1 MQARES
7 RYYEDIEL
15 GDEIGPIEKYITDEE
30 VAAFCRL
37 WGAPVPNRF
46 TDEGSA
52 TQVNLSWPIV
62 PGIMSMAIMS
72 QVFTSWEG
80 VAVKHLDVVF
90 RQPVPHALVSIMA
103 IVTDKREEEGE
114 HLAECDV
121 YLSTEENGR
130 LVGGKATIGLPSYSD
145 AEASTGVP
153 DDEELEDDD
162 LVEEDED
169 EEEDEDLDDDDDG
182 EDQPE
187 DEAPSVEE
195 LATDDSSEDGS
206 NGQDEP
212 VAEEPATDDSSADGS
227 NGQDEPAAEEPATD
241 DSSADGSNGQDEPA
255 AEEPATD
262 DSSEDSSKGQDE
274 PVAEVASDEQGEPG
288 EERDDG

>member
-15 GDEIGPIEKYITDEE
+15 GDEIGPMEKYITDEE

-46 TDEGSA
+46 TDEESA

-80 VAVKHLDVVF
+80 VALKHLDVVF
-90 RQPVPHALVSIMA
+90 RQPVPHALVAITA
-103 IVTDKREEEGE
+103 IVTDKREEDGE

-130 LVGGKATIGLPSYSD
+130 LVGGKAIIVLPSHSD
-145 AEASTGVP
+145 AAASTEVP

-162 LVEEDED
+162 LLEDEED

-187 DEAPSVEE
+187 DETPS
-195 LATDDSSEDGS
+195 
-206 NGQDEP
+206 
-212 VAEEPATDDSSADGS
+212 AEEPATDDSS
-227 NGQDEPAAEEPATD
+227 E
-241 DSSADGSNGQDEPA
+241 DGSNGQDEPA

-262 DSSEDSSKGQDE
+262 DSSEDGSNGDGEPSAEEPATDDSSGDGSNGDDE
-274 PVAEVASDEQGEPG
+274 PAAELVADEQGEAGG
-288 EERDDG
+288 EKDDG